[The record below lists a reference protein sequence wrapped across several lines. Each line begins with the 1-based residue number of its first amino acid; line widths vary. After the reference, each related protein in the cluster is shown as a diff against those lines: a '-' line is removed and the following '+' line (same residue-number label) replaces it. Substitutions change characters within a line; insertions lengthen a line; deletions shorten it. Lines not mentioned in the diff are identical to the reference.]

1 MKALTSFKRSYFY
14 SMPAVVSAVII
25 LAGEMFI
32 SSCTSHPKP
41 ERYHFTGEI
50 ESIDTQDQSAVV
62 NGDNIPGFMDPMTMS
77 YKIKPPSMLNQ
88 LHAGDLISA
97 EVVVIKPTK
106 SEGPADYW
114 LENVKVTGHA
124 QVPAPSPG
132 PGATQRIPQPGDIVP
147 DFSFTDQNGRRASL
161 KQYRGKV
168 LLMTFIYTRCPFPD
182 FCPRMSQ
189 NFDEI
194 YKQVETD
201 PSLGPDIRLLSL
213 SFDTAH
219 DTPKVLRD
227 YAFKVASMHDAKLF
241 QHWGFGVPK
250 EDELQKMAD
259 FFGLVYKPEGGLITH
274 NLSTTV
280 IGPDGKIVKWYHG
293 NDWQVSDLISDA
305 KEAQTKMVAIP
316 RSRAAN
322 HL

>member
-1 MKALTSFKRSYFY
+1 MKASIRFNRSQIYALPVII
-14 SMPAVVSAVII
+14 SVAII
-25 LAGEMFI
+25 LACGMVI

-50 ESIDTQDQSAVV
+50 ESIDTQGQSAVI

-132 PGATQRIPQPGDIVP
+132 PGEAQRIPQPGDMVP

-168 LLMTFIYTRCPFPD
+168 LLVTFIYTRCPFPD
-182 FCPRMSQ
+182 YCPRMSQ

-194 YKQVETD
+194 YKQIEAD
-201 PSLGPDIRLLSL
+201 PSLGADTRLLSL
-213 SFDTAH
+213 SFDTEH
-219 DTPKVLRD
+219 DTPKLLRD
-227 YAFKVASMHDAKLF
+227 YAFRVANTQEAKLF
-241 QHWGFGVPK
+241 QHWEFGLPQRH
-250 EDELQKMAD
+250 ELQKMAD
-259 FFGLVYKPEGGLITH
+259 FFGLIYKPEDGLITH
-274 NLSTTV
+274 SLSTTV

-316 RSRAAN
+316 HDHVARR
-322 HL
+322 L

>member
-1 MKALTSFKRSYFY
+1 MRALFRFNRSQIYRI
-14 SMPAVVSAVII
+14 PAII
-25 LAGEMFI
+25 VAAGIFSGVLLV

-50 ESIDTQDQSAVV
+50 ESIDMQDQAAVI

-77 YKIKPPSMLNQ
+77 YKIRPPSVLNQ

-124 QVPAPSPG
+124 QMPAPSPG
-132 PGATQRIPQPGDIVP
+132 PGEAQRIPQPGEKVP
-147 DFSFTDQNGRRASL
+147 DFSFTDQNGRRVSL

-168 LLMTFIYTRCPFPD
+168 LLVTFIYTRCPFSD
-182 FCPRMSQ
+182 YCPRMSQ
-189 NFDEI
+189 NFDDI
-194 YKQVETD
+194 YKQVGND
-201 PSLGPDIRLLSL
+201 PSLGPDTRLLSL
-213 SFDTAH
+213 SFDVEH
-219 DTPKVLRD
+219 DTPKILRD
-227 YAFKVASMHDAKLF
+227 YAFKVANIHNATLF
-241 QHWGFGVPK
+241 ERWEFGVPEK
-250 EDELQKMAD
+250 GELQKMAD
-259 FFGLVYKPEGGLITH
+259 FFGLIYKPEGGLITH

-280 IGPDGKIVKWYHG
+280 IGPDGKIAKWYHG

-316 RSRAAN
+316 STHARKR
-322 HL
+322 L